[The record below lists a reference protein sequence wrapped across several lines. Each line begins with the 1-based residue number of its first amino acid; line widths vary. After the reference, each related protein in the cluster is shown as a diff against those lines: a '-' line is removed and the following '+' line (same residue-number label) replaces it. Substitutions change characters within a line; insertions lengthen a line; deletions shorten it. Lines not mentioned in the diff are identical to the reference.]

1 MTDAETVTDATI
13 EPVPYQVISE
23 PQQLKAFADP
33 LRIRIMH
40 ILADRPATNQQLATA
55 LGEPGAKVLHHVRAL
70 LAADLIRL
78 VDQRISG
85 GNVEKYYRATA
96 HLYGFRP
103 GPDDSET
110 LSGAMFDSV
119 TQELVASLRL
129 WPEQGVNWEGRR
141 ARISAD
147 RLEEFNSRLR
157 DLIAEYW
164 GGPDGTAAN
173 DPDGELMSFA
183 AVSYRFPGSDEA

>member
-1 MTDAETVTDATI
+1 MTDIDAATAA

-23 PQQLKAFADP
+23 PRQLKAFADP
-33 LRIRIMH
+33 LRIRIIH
-40 ILADRPATNQQLATA
+40 ILADRAATNQQLATA

-70 LAADLIRL
+70 LDADLIRL
-78 VDQRISG
+78 VEQRISG

-103 GPDDSET
+103 GPDESET

-129 WPEQGVNWEGRR
+129 WPDQGVNWEGRR
-141 ARISAD
+141 ARLSPD
-147 RLEEFNSRLR
+147 RLEAFNHRLR
-157 DLIAEYW
+157 ELIAEYW
-164 GGPDGTAAN
+164 GGPDGTSPS
-173 DPDGELMSFA
+173 DPDGELTAFA
-183 AVSYRFPGSDEA
+183 AVSYRFPGED

>member
-1 MTDAETVTDATI
+1 MTDAETVTDATA
-13 EPVPYQVISE
+13 EPVPYQVITE

-33 LRIRIMH
+33 LRIRIVH

-70 LAADLIRL
+70 LDAGVIRL
-78 VDQRISG
+78 VDQVIKG

-103 GPDDSET
+103 TPDESES

-119 TQELVASLRL
+119 SQELVASIRL
-129 WPEQGVNWEGRR
+129 WADQDINWEGRR
-141 ARISAD
+141 ARIAPE
-147 RLEEFNSRLR
+147 RLDEFNHRLR

-164 GGPDGTAAN
+164 GGPDGTADN
-173 DPDGELMSFA
+173 DPDAVMMSFA
-183 AVSYRFPGSDEA
+183 AVSYRFPGDEA